1 MGEDGRGGELVP
13 HIAALRRYA
22 RALLGNAVEA
32 DDLVQ
37 ECLIRALAQTRPW
50 DQIRNARAYL
60 FTILHNVHVDRR
72 RSRSN
77 TVTDMPLDHSLR
89 QLSYPAPQPRR
100 LELNDLAAALKKLPE
115 EQRKVILLVAVEGMS
130 YAETAKVL
138 GIPIGTVMSRLSRGR
153 ETLRQMTA
161 GNQQTHLRL
170 MK

>member
-1 MGEDGRGGELVP
+1 MGEEGRGSEIVP

-22 RALLGNAVEA
+22 RALLGSAVDA

-37 ECLIRALAQTRPW
+37 ECLMRALAQTRPW

-77 TVTDMPLDHSLR
+77 MGNDVPLDHSVR
-89 QLSYPAPQPRR
+89 QLSYPAPQPKR
-100 LELNDLAAALKKLPE
+100 LELNDLAAAMKKLPE
-115 EQRKVILLVAVEGMS
+115 EQRQVILLVAVEGMS
-130 YAETAKVL
+130 YAETAKLL

-153 ETLRQMTA
+153 ETLRQMTTS
-161 GNQQTHLRL
+161 NQQSYLRL